1 MVTIGKIIH
10 LGHHIRIKYKK
21 KKTKNEKIFK
31 KNPEKKKRNEEKD
44 EIKKQLLIEIG
55 KNKAELEEINQ
66 KVYNDL
72 MYGINI
78 LYQLALKNNELNKI
92 ALQTDDERLGKYG
105 YARRLLLENTDIK
118 KDSKVYSFFEDSLN
132 DIEDI
137 CSNDD
142 SKERKVSDFQKKLLE
157 EDVE

>member
-1 MVTIGKIIH
+1 
-10 LGHHIRIKYKK
+10 
-21 KKTKNEKIFK
+21 
-31 KNPEKKKRNEEKD
+31 
-44 EIKKQLLIEIG
+44 
-55 KNKAELEEINQ
+55 
-66 KVYNDL
+66 